1 MCVLKSVV
9 EKMMLNLISEV
20 VRLSKSGMSEVE
32 ILRIMSGDGGEGEKM
47 NGGEIIKS
55 KSKIESSIVL
65 PWCGYVDSE
74 NCHGLRLNHNLFTQC
89 NKKREIESAYCK
101 GCAGSGCIYGT
112 VEERLKVDEKSYN
125 INGKSVVPYANVM
138 RKLGIKR
145 EEAEEEAMRLGLT
158 ISSWQFEEKKSRR
171 GRPPKSVSV
180 NDTDSETSSV
190 SEKKAR
196 GRPKKEKKIVSAPEN
211 EDLIQSLID
220 EKKEEAECNEVVSN
234 TESYQVDTTI
244 VNELEEDEEET
255 PVIEFEIEGKK
266 YLKSKD
272 EVLYDYESHEA
283 VGIWNARTRTIEEY
297 EEEEEEEE
305 S

>member
-1 MCVLKSVV
+1 
-9 EKMMLNLISEV
+9 MLNLISEV
-20 VRLSKSGMSEVE
+20 LRMNKLGMSERE
-32 ILRIMSGDGGEGEKM
+32 IGMSLCGLSDLGGLSG
-47 NGGEIIKS
+47 
-55 KSKIESSIVL
+55 ESSSKCESEVSAGGCVVM
-65 PWCGYVDSE
+65 PWCGVVRSGD
-74 NCHGLRLNHNLFTQC
+74 CHGLRLNHNLFTQC
-89 NKKREIESAYCK
+89 NKKKEKESNYCRS
-101 GCAGSGCIYGT
+101 CIGSGCIYGT
-112 VEERLKVDEKSYN
+112 VEDRLKVDEMSYN

-190 SEKKAR
+190 SEKKPR

-220 EKKEEAECNEVVSN
+220 EKKEESEVLCNEVVSN
-234 TESYQVDTTI
+234 TESYPVDTRI
-244 VNELEEDEEET
+244 VNEIEEEEET

-283 VGIWNARTRTIEEY
+283 VGKWNATTKTIEDY

-305 S
+305 DC

>member
-1 MCVLKSVV
+1 
-9 EKMMLNLISEV
+9 MMLSLISEV
-20 VRLSKSGMSEVE
+20 VRLSKLGMSDGE
-32 ILRIMSGDGGEGEKM
+32 ILRSLSGELVSEEKSIANIGGD
-47 NGGEIIKS
+47 NSNIIK
-55 KSKIESSIVL
+55 KSSNIESSIVI
-65 PWCGYVDSE
+65 PWCGVVNRE

-89 NKKREIESAYCK
+89 NKKRESESMYCK
-101 GCAGSGCIYGT
+101 GCVGSGCIYGT
-112 VEERLKVDEKSYN
+112 VEDRLKVDEKSYN

-138 RKLGIKR
+138 KKLGIKR
-145 EEAEEEAMRLGLT
+145 EEAEEEAMRLGLK

-190 SEKKAR
+190 SEKKPR

-220 EKKEEAECNEVVSN
+220 EKKEESEVVCNEVVSN
-234 TESYQVDTTI
+234 TESYPVDTTI
-244 VNELEEDEEET
+244 VNEMEEEEDEDET

-283 VGIWNARTRTIEEY
+283 VGKWNATTRTIEEY
-297 EEEEEEEE
+297 DEEEEEEE